1 MKVLVTGAA
10 GYVGAH
16 VSSELLQLG
25 HEVIG
30 VDNLST
36 GRMAFVSQEI
46 EFHEGSVQNLD
57 FMRGVLR
64 SSPDPSKINI
74 IHCAGLK
81 FAGESVKDP
90 LSYFESNSLSVFTLI
105 TLMKEF
111 SIKNLVFS
119 SSCSV
124 YGNTNIGVPVNEEH
138 PKNPVSPYG
147 RSKLFAESIISDAV
161 GAGIIK
167 AVSLRYFNVA
177 GNAKIS
183 AFDLSPF
190 NLLPNLFRAVA
201 EKKPFKI
208 YGKSHGTFD
217 GTCVRDYVDVST
229 LSKTHISALEKLISG
244 QELRDSYNL
253 GSGLGASV
261 LEIANIVKE
270 KVAPGLQLEFSEARP
285 GDPATIL
292 ADTSLAERDLNW
304 RHNLSVE
311 ELVLSSWNA
320 WTKNSKYL

>member
-16 VSSELLQLG
+16 VCSELIRLG

-46 EFHEGSVQNLD
+46 EFREGNVQDPD

-64 SSPDPSKINI
+64 SSRSSSDINI

-81 FAGESVKDP
+81 FAGESVNDP
-90 LSYFESNSLSVFTLI
+90 LSYFESNSLSVFTLV

-111 SIKNLVFS
+111 NIKNLVFS

-124 YGNTNIGVPVNEEH
+124 YGNTNLGVPVNEEH
-138 PKNPVSPYG
+138 SKTPVSPYG

-208 YGKSHGTFD
+208 FGNSYSTYD

-229 LSKTHISALEKLISG
+229 LSRVHISVLEKLIAG
-244 QELRDSYNL
+244 QDLRDSYNL

-261 LEIANIVKE
+261 LEIANIVRE
-270 KVAPGLQLEFSEARP
+270 KIAPGLQIEFSAARP
-285 GDPATIL
+285 GDPASIL

-311 ELVLSSWNA
+311 EVVLSSWSA
-320 WTKNSKYL
+320 WTKNSNLL

>member
-16 VSSELLQLG
+16 VCSELLKLG

-57 FMRGVLR
+57 FMRGVLL
-64 SSPDPSKINI
+64 SSPNPSDASV

-90 LSYFESNSLSVFTLI
+90 LSYFESNSFSVFTLVA
-105 TLMKEF
+105 LMKEF
-111 SIKNLVFS
+111 SMRNLVFS

-124 YGNTNIGVPVNEEH
+124 YGNTNHGVSVNEEH

-190 NLLPNLFRAVA
+190 NLLPNLFRAVS
-201 EKKPFKI
+201 ERKPFKI
-208 YGKSHGTFD
+208 YGNAHGTFD

-229 LSKTHISALEKLISG
+229 LSRAHISVLDKLVSG

-253 GSGLGASV
+253 GSGFGASV
-261 LEIANIVKE
+261 LEIANIVRE
-270 KVAPGLQLEFSEARP
+270 KIAPELQLEFSEARP
-285 GDPATIL
+285 GDPASIL

-304 RHNLSVE
+304 RHDLSVE
-311 ELVLSSWNA
+311 EVVLSSWDA
-320 WTKNSKYL
+320 WNKNSNFL